1 MNKRFNKLL
10 QYCKHDKSYQCRTS
24 IFLCM
29 QNSTSIIS
37 IILDSTC
44 GLHIIVY
51 RDEDFSNSTSA
62 SNKQVIYRR
71 YLKRM
76 CNDLKKNVH
85 IFLKIYFFFFLRMY
99 IFFLRMYVG
108 LENWGNV
115 LNPFQR
121 FIRPS
126 GVPIDLK
133 KYLFFLRMHVALE
146 INHGG
151 GGRLETFSRFNK

>member
-1 MNKRFNKLL
+1 MNILYKLICMNKRFNKLL
-10 QYCKHDKSYQCRTS
+10 QYYKHDKSYQCRTS

-76 CNDLKKNVH
+76 CNDLKKMYIFFLRCMVFFFFFENVH
-85 IFLKIYFFFFLRMY
+85 IFLKDVCGLRKLGECLKP
-99 IFFLRMYVG
+99 I
-108 LENWGNV
+108 LEVHKAKWGPN
-115 LNPFQR
+115 
-121 FIRPS
+121 RP
-126 GVPIDLK
+126 
-133 KYLFFLRMHVALE
+133 
-146 INHGG
+146 
-151 GGRLETFSRFNK
+151 